1 MYMLVERGAAETAY
15 ESLVR
20 AHKLGLALRVPL
32 ATWGCPGC
40 RPAIAMSKLRVEL
53 HHDLRRMRHELVV
66 GSTERDKVLTM
77 EFRCTRCDLSVK
89 GHLIV
94 VHGDRALQLDEF
106 VGAGVCWGRVHDG
119 C

>member
-1 MYMLVERGAAETAY
+1 
-15 ESLVR
+15 
-20 AHKLGLALRVPL
+20 
-32 ATWGCPGC
+32 
-40 RPAIAMSKLRVEL
+40 
-53 HHDLRRMRHELVV
+53 
-66 GSTERDKVLTM
+66 VLTM